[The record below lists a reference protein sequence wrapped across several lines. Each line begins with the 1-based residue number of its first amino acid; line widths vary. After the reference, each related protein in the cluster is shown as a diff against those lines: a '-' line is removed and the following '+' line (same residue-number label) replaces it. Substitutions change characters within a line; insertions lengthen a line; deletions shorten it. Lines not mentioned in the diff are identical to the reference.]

1 MLTALSISNYALI
14 QSLQVDFT
22 DGLSIIT
29 GETGAGKSILLGAL
43 GLVMGNRADLS
54 NLKRTDKKCIIE
66 ATFSVENYALRDFF
80 EDQDLDYEEETILR
94 REILPSGKSRAFVN
108 DTPVKLQVLN
118 ALKAQLMD
126 VHSQNTTAQLSE
138 TNYQFKIID
147 ALANN
152 HTLLE
157 EYSVVLLRYKK
168 KQKELEDLQK
178 DQKRSQQEYA
188 YNTHLYNELSEASFR
203 EGEQEELEKTLE
215 KLNNIEVIKIALA
228 ESIALAN
235 EEQVGI
241 QSSLI
246 SLCAALQKIASY
258 SSEYEAF
265 FRRIESL
272 KIELDDVVYELE
284 KANED
289 VDFNPS
295 EIESFNDRLQYLYD
309 LQKKHGVTSIAEL
322 SKIQRV
328 LEDKIN
334 QVDNASEMLAKKGQE
349 ILHVR
354 EKLDDLA
361 NQIHQNRKRVI
372 PELTNQLQAVLSELG
387 MENARFQIGLEKIK
401 SFTNNGSDQLSFL
414 FSANKGVGFD
424 ALKKVASGG
433 EMSRIMLGVKLI
445 LSKYLKLPTIIFD
458 EIDTGVSGEISNK
471 IAEVMNEMG
480 NFMQVITITHLPQ
493 IAAKGSHHY
502 KVYKKDVAGATNTY
516 LKKLSSEE
524 RIAEVAE
531 ILGGKQMSSSA
542 MEHAKE
548 LLKL

>member
-1 MLTALSISNYALI
+1 
-14 QSLQVDFT
+14 
-22 DGLSIIT
+22 
-29 GETGAGKSILLGAL
+29 
-43 GLVMGNRADLS
+43 MGNRADLS
-54 NLKRTDKKCIIE
+54 NLKRIDKKCIIE
-66 ATFSVENYALRDFF
+66 AAFSIENYALRDFF

-108 DTPVKLQVLN
+108 DTPVTLQVLN

-138 TNYQFKIID
+138 TNYQFMIID

-157 EYSVVLLRYKK
+157 EYNVVLLRYKK

-241 QSSLI
+241 QSSLLL
-246 SLCAALQKIASY
+246 LCAALQKIASY
-258 SSEYEAF
+258 SSEYETF

-272 KIELDDVVYELE
+272 KIELEDVVYELE

-289 VDFNPS
+289 VDFNTS

-322 SKIQRV
+322 LKIQRV

-334 QVDNASEMLAKKGQE
+334 QVDNASEMLAKKEQE
-349 ILHVR
+349 ITHVR

-361 NQIHQNRKRVI
+361 NQTHQNRKRVI

-424 ALKKVASGG
+424 VLKKVASGG

-502 KVYKKDVAGATNTY
+502 KVYKKDVAGVTNTY

-524 RIAEVAE
+524 RVAEVAE
-531 ILGGKQMSSSA
+531 ILGGKQMSTSA

>member
-54 NLKRTDKKCIIE
+54 NLKRIDKKCIIE
-66 ATFSVENYALRDFF
+66 AAFSIENYALRDFF

-108 DTPVKLQVLN
+108 DTPVTLQVLN

-138 TNYQFKIID
+138 TNYQFMIID

-157 EYSVVLLRYKK
+157 EYNVVLLRYKK

-241 QSSLI
+241 QSSLLL
-246 SLCAALQKIASY
+246 LCAALQKIASY
-258 SSEYEAF
+258 SSEYETF

-272 KIELDDVVYELE
+272 KIELEDVVYELE

-289 VDFNPS
+289 VDFNTS

-322 SKIQRV
+322 LKIQRV

-334 QVDNASEMLAKKGQE
+334 QVDNASEMLAKKEQE
-349 ILHVR
+349 ITHVR

-361 NQIHQNRKRVI
+361 NQTHQNRKRVI
-372 PELTNQLQAVLSELG
+372 PELTNQLQAVLFELG

-424 ALKKVASGG
+424 VLKKVASGG

-502 KVYKKDVAGATNTY
+502 KVYKKDVAGVTNTY

-524 RIAEVAE
+524 RVAEVAE
-531 ILGGKQMSSSA
+531 ILGGKQMSTSA

>member
-1 MLTALSISNYALI
+1 LLTALSISNYALI

-54 NLKRTDKKCIIE
+54 NLKRIDKKCIIE
-66 ATFSVENYALRDFF
+66 AAFSIENYALRDFF

-108 DTPVKLQVLN
+108 DTPVTLQVLN

-138 TNYQFKIID
+138 TNYQFMIID

-157 EYSVVLLRYKK
+157 EYNVVLLRYKK

-241 QSSLI
+241 QSSLLL
-246 SLCAALQKIASY
+246 LCAALQKIASY
-258 SSEYEAF
+258 SSEYETF

-272 KIELDDVVYELE
+272 KIELEDVVYELE

-289 VDFNPS
+289 VDFNTS

-322 SKIQRV
+322 LKIQRV

-334 QVDNASEMLAKKGQE
+334 QVDNASEMLAKKEQE
-349 ILHVR
+349 ITHVR

-361 NQIHQNRKRVI
+361 NQTHQNRKRVI
-372 PELTNQLQAVLSELG
+372 PELTNQLQAVLFELG

-424 ALKKVASGG
+424 VLKKVASGG

-502 KVYKKDVAGATNTY
+502 KVYKKDVAGVTNTY

-524 RIAEVAE
+524 RVAEVAE
-531 ILGGKQMSSSA
+531 ILGGKQMSTSA

>member
-1 MLTALSISNYALI
+1 LLTALSISNYALI

-54 NLKRTDKKCIIE
+54 NLKRIDKKCIIE
-66 ATFSVENYALRDFF
+66 AAFSIENYALRDFF

-108 DTPVKLQVLN
+108 DTPVTLQVLN

-138 TNYQFKIID
+138 TNYQFMIID

-157 EYSVVLLRYKK
+157 EYNVVLLRYKK

-241 QSSLI
+241 QSSLLL
-246 SLCAALQKIASY
+246 LCAALQKIASY
-258 SSEYEAF
+258 SSEYETF

-272 KIELDDVVYELE
+272 KIELEDVVYELE

-289 VDFNPS
+289 VDFNTS

-322 SKIQRV
+322 LKIQRV

-334 QVDNASEMLAKKGQE
+334 QVDNASEMLAKKEQE
-349 ILHVR
+349 ITHVR

-361 NQIHQNRKRVI
+361 NQTHQNRKRVI

-424 ALKKVASGG
+424 VLKKVASGG

-502 KVYKKDVAGATNTY
+502 KVYKKDVAGVTNTY

-524 RIAEVAE
+524 RVAEVAE
-531 ILGGKQMSSSA
+531 ILGGKQMSTSA

>member
-66 ATFSVENYALRDFF
+66 ATFSVENYELQDFF

-188 YNTHLYNELSEASFR
+188 YNTHLYNELSEVSFR

-295 EIESFNDRLQYLYD
+295 EIESFNDRLQCLYD
-309 LQKKHGVTSIAEL
+309 LQKKHGATSIAEL

-328 LEDKIN
+328 LKDKIN
-334 QVDNASEMLAKKGQE
+334 QVDNASEMLAKKEQE
-349 ILHVR
+349 IIHVR

-361 NQIHQNRKRVI
+361 NQTHQNRKRVI

>member
-1 MLTALSISNYALI
+1 LLTALSISNYALI

-54 NLKRTDKKCIIE
+54 NLKRIDKKCIIE
-66 ATFSVENYALRDFF
+66 AAFSIENYALRDFF

-108 DTPVKLQVLN
+108 DTPVTLQVLN

-138 TNYQFKIID
+138 TNYQFMIID

-241 QSSLI
+241 QSSLLL
-246 SLCAALQKIASY
+246 LCAALQKIASY
-258 SSEYEAF
+258 SSEYETF

-272 KIELDDVVYELE
+272 KIELEDVVYELE

-289 VDFNPS
+289 VDFNTS

-322 SKIQRV
+322 LKIQRV

-334 QVDNASEMLAKKGQE
+334 QVDNASEMLAKKEQE
-349 ILHVR
+349 ITHVR

-361 NQIHQNRKRVI
+361 NQTHQNRKRVI

-424 ALKKVASGG
+424 VLKKVASGG

-502 KVYKKDVAGATNTY
+502 KVYKKDVAGVTNTY

-524 RIAEVAE
+524 RVAEVAE
-531 ILGGKQMSSSA
+531 ILGGKQMSTSA